1 MEDGYWTPWHIAADL
16 LQRLAS
22 PCYVLDADTGGIA
35 LLEAA
40 GPGRFEALPVLVP
53 AAQPVAV
60 SERLP
65 GPKDCEAGECW
76 AWDEAAE
83 SWNRTHYALCN
94 HFTHW
99 LPFNAL
105 PLPQGNDN

>member
-1 MEDGYWTPWHIAADL
+1 MTDPCRDL
-16 LQRLAS
+16 LDQVEPEDL
-22 PCYVLDADTGGIA
+22 TQIA
-35 LLEAA
+35 LQMLFIIERMELIIPEITDTIRKALEQ
-40 GPGRFEALPVLVP
+40 GRPTP
-53 AAQPVAV
+53 QPVAV

-76 AWDEAAE
+76 AWDVAAE

-99 LPFNAL
+99 LPANAL
-105 PLPQGNDN
+105 PTPEGNDN